1 LQPRWEGWKISRLIL
16 TLESAGDYAY
26 DLRYHAKLQGFV
38 YSLLRGTAY
47 EHLHDARGYKYFC
60 FSNIYSPFDIGE
72 GDTRYVAISS
82 PDNELI
88 RTFAESLLEREV
100 VNLGNMRFY
109 LREIRIARPKVKHSV
124 ALVTRTPIIVRIPKR
139 SYAKYGIRS
148 EHAYVYWRPNIAF
161 EAFLRQ
167 LEDNLIKKY
176 KHFLGADVEEERYL
190 PLFQQFV
197 FRKQVCNH
205 LLIKNREVK
214 VFASLWEFHFSHLTR
229 EQRELLQFGL
239 DAGFGERNSLGFGFM
254 EVKVGR

>member
-1 LQPRWEGWKISRLIL
+1 MQFALK
-16 TLESAGDYAY
+16 
-26 DLRYHAKLQGFV
+26 
-38 YSLLRGTAY
+38 
-47 EHLHDARGYKYFC
+47 
-60 FSNIYSPFDIGE
+60 
-72 GDTRYVAISS
+72 
-82 PDNELI
+82 EL
-88 RTFAESLLEREV
+88 
-100 VNLGNMRFY
+100 
-109 LREIRIARPKVKHSV
+109 RIASPRIRRSA
-124 ALVTRTPIIVRIPKR
+124 ALITRTPIIVRIPRR

-148 EHAYVYWRPNIAF
+148 EYAYVYWRPNIAF

-176 KHFLGADVEEERYL
+176 KSFIGADMVEEERYL

-205 LLIKNREVK
+205 LLIKNREVR

-254 EVKVGR
+254 EVKMQR